1 MKIGLIIDAIL
12 ILIVVINIIS
22 GRIKGM
28 VKVLRGFL
36 VPILAILLAM
46 ALNTPA
52 TNYIQGMN
60 AFDKIENKVAEIVS
74 EKTPAAGNSNV
85 ENLTPAEKES
95 VGNLL
100 GQFGVP
106 KEESDALLNGNA
118 TQNGRQAILDMINRA
133 IAKALAYV
141 CVFVIAVIVLS
152 IFFAILGAIFRNALL
167 RHADH
172 LLGTFVGGLRGI
184 LLVGVIVFLLN
195 KASAFLYAIFPTLQL
210 YFAESRIFT
219 FLSRWLDI
227 LL

>member
-12 ILIVVINIIS
+12 ILIVIINIIS

-46 ALNTPA
+46 AFHTPA

-60 AFDKIENKVAEIVS
+60 AFDKIENKVSEIVA
-74 EKTPAAGNSNV
+74 EKVPASDTSDV
-85 ENLTPAEKES
+85 ENLTSAEKES

-100 GQFGVP
+100 GQFGVSE
-106 KEESDALLNGNA
+106 EESNALLNGNA
-118 TQNGRQAILDMINRA
+118 NHGRQAILDLINHA
-133 IAKALAYV
+133 IAKALAYIA
-141 CVFVIAVIVLS
+141 VFIIAVILLS
-152 IFFAILGAIFRNALL
+152 ILFAILGGIFRNALL

-172 LLGTFVGGLRGI
+172 LLGTVIGGLKGI
-184 LLVGVIVFLLN
+184 LLVFVIVFVAN
-195 KASAFLYAIFPTLQL
+195 KASAFLYAIFPSLQFYL
-210 YFAESRIFT
+210 SQSRIFT
-219 FLSRWLDI
+219 FLSRWMEI